1 MNILD
6 IQVHLD
12 KLYESQ
18 KLDDAHQFLL
28 AQTQQAINE
37 ENDEKLLFLLNE
49 LLGYYRAIGSFHQG
63 NMIAEQL
70 LRILISRNLDQTI
83 NGATSYLN
91 IATLDR
97 AQGKYQEALSLYQ
110 KTEMIYKEL
119 LAENDEKCAGLFN
132 NESLLYQEMGNY
144 QKAIDKSLQAL
155 NIISHL
161 EDCRIEEAINCTNL
175 SLMYFSLQQMDKGK
189 KYLDRGIA
197 LFEKYNPQDSHY
209 FAALSSLAQY
219 YYFYKDYQKAIQLYD
234 QALLGIE
241 KVFGKNKD
249 YEIVLS
255 NKQEVEKEFNQP
267 LRGLDICQKYY
278 EKYGKKMIDESFF
291 DYKQYMAIGL
301 FGFGSDCLGYDD
313 DISQDHDFGP
323 GFCIWLPRE
332 IYQEIGQSLQAAYLQ
347 LPDEFMG
354 YRRIESAHG
363 QGRVGV
369 FIIEEFFKQFLYQIP
384 MTLEQWLYVDEN
396 ALLACTNGRIFDDY
410 LGVITS
416 IRKSLSYFPEDVRLK
431 KIVRAIAKMAQSG
444 QYNYARCMRR
454 GQEVAASLALH
465 EFIDETLSFIYLM
478 NKKYKPYYKW
488 SYYGLK
494 DCVYLRDIS
503 SWIKQLVQLPSQREM
518 WKVDS
523 PMINTQDQKIVI
535 IEKIC
540 QRVIVELQK
549 SGLITRDDDF
559 LDVHT
564 QEIMERIQDEVIRSK
579 HIMEG

>member
-97 AQGKYQEALSLYQ
+97 AQGKYQEALPLYQ

-219 YYFYKDYQKAIQLYD
+219 
-234 QALLGIE
+234 
-241 KVFGKNKD
+241 
-249 YEIVLS
+249 
-255 NKQEVEKEFNQP
+255 
-267 LRGLDICQKYY
+267 YY

-503 SWIKQLVQLPSQREM
+503 SWIKQLVLLPSQREM